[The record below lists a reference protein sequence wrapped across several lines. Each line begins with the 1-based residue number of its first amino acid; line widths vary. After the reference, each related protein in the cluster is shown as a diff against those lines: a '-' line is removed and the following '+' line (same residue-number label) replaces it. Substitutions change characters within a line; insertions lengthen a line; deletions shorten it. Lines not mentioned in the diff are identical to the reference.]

1 MGVGYPRTPGIWSRD
16 QMRGWRMTTDAVHAA
31 GGKILLQLWHVGRIS
46 DPSYRAPPAAPSAIA
61 PKGHVSL
68 LCPER
73 PYVVPRPL
81 ETDEVV
87 AVVEAIGNGAENAM
101 AAGFDGLEI
110 RGAIGYVLDQF
121 TVTVA
126 RSPPVHD

>member
-1 MGVGYPRTPGIWSRD
+1 LR
-16 QMRGWRMTTDAVHAA
+16 
-31 GGKILLQLWHVGRIS
+31 
-46 DPSYRAPPAAPSAIA
+46 
-61 PKGHVSL
+61 
-68 LCPER
+68 PER
-73 PYVVPRPL
+73 LYVVPRPL

-110 RGAIGYVLDQF
+110 RGAIGYVLEQF